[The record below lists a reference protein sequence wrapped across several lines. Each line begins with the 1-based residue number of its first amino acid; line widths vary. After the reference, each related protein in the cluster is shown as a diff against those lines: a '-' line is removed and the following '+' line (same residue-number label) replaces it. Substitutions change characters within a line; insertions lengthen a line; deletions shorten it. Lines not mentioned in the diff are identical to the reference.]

1 MNVFA
6 AIGKAA
12 LSGRRAAGLVVALAV
27 LGSGSVIALSG
38 SARVDNDPTAS
49 LPAAAQST
57 QAAQLQKK
65 LPSGQVKSAIVIY
78 SRSGAALTAADQRTI
93 GDQRHALEGLALGG
107 QVSPLVPSADRTA
120 ALVSV
125 PLAGNVDSSRTD
137 SAVKAIRR
145 VTRSGLTPGLL
156 AQVTGGA
163 AFKADI
169 DNAFSGANF
178 ILLLTTVVVVA
189 VLLLVTYR
197 SPILWLIPLTAV
209 AVADQVAGGFISI
222 LSRHTTTSFGPATTG
237 IVEVL
242 VFGAGTDYA
251 LLLVARYREELRV
264 VPDRYQAMRNA
275 LGAAGPAIA
284 ASGMTVILALLSLLV
299 AVLGDDVALGIAGA
313 IGIATAL
320 LFGLVVLPA
329 ALAVLPR
336 AVFWPQ
342 IPRADARG
350 RLANQT
356 AGRTWRRI
364 GELTGRRPWPVIV
377 VSSALLLLLAFGL
390 AGTRLGLSQTETFR
404 TRAESVAGLKTLA
417 RSFPAGAA
425 GPVAV
430 MTTPAAA
437 EAVAAA
443 AGQVRGVASARVG
456 EQTAAIAE
464 VDVVLAAAPGTPESF
479 AAVRALRSA
488 VGGVAGAHAIVGGT
502 VAIELDTKTAAIRDL
517 FVIAPLILAVVVIV
531 LVLLLRALV
540 APVVLIASVIL
551 SFFAAL
557 GAGSWSFTHVFGFAG
572 MDNQVPLLSF
582 LFLVA
587 LGVDYNIFLVSRTRE
602 EAARVGTGA
611 GVVNALA
618 ATGGVITSAGIL
630 LAAVFTVL
638 GVLPVI
644 VLTEIGVIVGIG
656 VLLDTLL
663 VRTILVPAII
673 QVLEERFW
681 WPGRGPAD
689 MTTRAAADSSR
700 IPSPGVVPTVT

>member
-1 MNVFA
+1 MKGFA
-6 AIGKAA
+6 SIGRGALPGRGAA
-12 LSGRRAAGLVVALAV
+12 WLVVALAI
-27 LGSGSVIALSG
+27 LGSAAVIALSG
-38 SARVDNDPTAS
+38 TARVNNDPTAG
-49 LPAAAQST
+49 LPADAQST
-57 QAAQLQKK
+57 QVAKLQQE
-65 LPSGQVKSAIVIY
+65 LPSGQRYSAVVVY
-78 SRSGAALTAADQRTI
+78 SRRGAPLTAADERVISEQRP
-93 GDQRHALEGLALGG
+93 ALGGLALGG
-107 QVSPLVPSADRTA
+107 QVSPPVPSDDRTA

-137 SAVKAIRR
+137 SSVKAIRR
-145 VTRSGLTPGLL
+145 VTQSGLTPGLQ

-169 DNAFSGANF
+169 DNAFSGANVT
-178 ILLLTTVVVVA
+178 LLLTTVVVVA

-197 SPILWLIPLTAV
+197 SPILWLIPLTVV
-209 AVADQVAGGFISI
+209 AVADQVAAGIISAV
-222 LSRHTTTSFGPATTG
+222 SRHTTLAFGPSVTG

-251 LLLVARYREELRV
+251 LLLIARYREELRV
-264 VPDRYQAMRNA
+264 VPDRYQAMRSA
-275 LGAAGPAIA
+275 LRAAGPAIA

-299 AVLGDDVALGIAGA
+299 AVLADDAALGVAGA

-329 ALAVLPR
+329 ALVVLPR
-336 AVFWPQ
+336 AVFWPL
-342 IPRADARG
+342 IPHADARG
-350 RLANQT
+350 RLANET

-364 GELTGRRPWPVIV
+364 GELTARRPLPVIV
-377 VSSALLLLLAFGL
+377 VSTALLLLMALGL

-404 TRAESVAGLKTLA
+404 TRAESVAGLNTLA

-437 EAVAAA
+437 DAVAAA
-443 AGQVRGVASARVG
+443 AARVGGVAGASVG
-456 EQTAAIAE
+456 EQTAAIAQ
-464 VDVVLAAAPGTPESF
+464 VDVVLASAPGTPESF
-479 AAVRALRSA
+479 ATVRALRGA
-488 VGGVAGAHAIVGGT
+488 VAGVAGSHAIVGGT
-502 VAIELDTKTAAIRDL
+502 VAIEVDTKTAAIRDL
-517 FVIAPLILAVVVIV
+517 LVIAPLILIVVLIM

-602 EAARVGTGA
+602 EAARVGTAG

-630 LAAVFTVL
+630 LAAVFAVL

-644 VLTEIGVIVGIG
+644 VLTEIGVIVGLG

-663 VRTILVPAII
+663 VRTILVPAIV
-673 QVLEERFW
+673 QVLGERFW
-681 WPGRGPAD
+681 WPGRVPAD
-689 MTTRAAADSSR
+689 VTTPLAADSAR
-700 IPSPGVVPTVT
+700 VRSPGAVPTGT